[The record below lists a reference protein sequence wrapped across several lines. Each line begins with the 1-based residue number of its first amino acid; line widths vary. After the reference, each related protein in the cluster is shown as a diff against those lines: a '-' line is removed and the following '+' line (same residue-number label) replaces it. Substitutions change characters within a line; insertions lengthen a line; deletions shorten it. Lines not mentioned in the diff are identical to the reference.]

1 MKQNYSRGFTLIE
14 LLIVIG
20 LLGILATGLL
30 AAVDPFEQLKKGR
43 DTNLR
48 NVVVEYYNANIRYY
62 ATHGELPWCPNNDC
76 STGPGATGNTLNNLT
91 TFTNKLITDGEL
103 KVDFNNA
110 LGGNAAKITV
120 TSSDAV
126 SVYVC
131 FRPESKSLRLDASTR
146 YDVNGNDL
154 TATTCNPTTKTINS
168 MCYWCAK

>member
-1 MKQNYSRGFTLIE
+1 MNTQNRGFTLIE

-62 ATHGELPWCPNNDC
+62 ATHGELSWCPGGDC
-76 STGPGATGNTLNNLT
+76 STGPGVNGALLSTLT
-91 TFTNKLITDGEL
+91 TFTDKLVTDGEL
-103 KVDFNNA
+103 KTDFTAA

-120 TSSDAV
+120 TSADEV
-126 SVYVC
+126 TVYVC
-131 FRPESKSLRLDASTR
+131 FRPESKSLRLDAQTR
-146 YDVNGNDL
+146 YSINGADL
-154 TATTCNPTTKTINS
+154 TGSTCDPATKTVDS